1 MISIIIFRRR
11 LNVFEGSQKQ
21 RAGVFMPKKIRFSL
35 RKTRRAARSSCLLIR
50 IRTFPVTNRMKQHTF
65 GAPESINCLFS
76 FFENRVRSALEIGST
91 RRTVAMRGSRG
102 PGRRWLAPS
111 ILPTRATLSSLSSGG
126 QALPRFLNDFDF
138 SPKDDAKRGQRS
150 VFNIDEINHHFPSQI
165 ACIRG
170 FPEAARRRFHAQ
182 EN

>member
-1 MISIIIFRRR
+1 
-11 LNVFEGSQKQ
+11 
-21 RAGVFMPKKIRFSL
+21 MPKKIRFSL

-76 FFENRVRSALEIGST
+76 FFENRVRSAFEIGGT

-111 ILPTRATLSSLSSGG
+111 ILRCGWAAAASGSCSTSS
-126 QALPRFLNDFDF
+126 
-138 SPKDDAKRGQRS
+138 RG
-150 VFNIDEINHHFPSQI
+150 
-165 ACIRG
+165 RG
-170 FPEAARRRFHAQ
+170 AARSRQRLGSSRRRCADPTVFSLFLALRRHRRRHVRRAGMGVPVL
-182 EN
+182 EMTASPRRSF

>member
-1 MISIIIFRRR
+1 
-11 LNVFEGSQKQ
+11 
-21 RAGVFMPKKIRFSL
+21 
-35 RKTRRAARSSCLLIR
+35 
-50 IRTFPVTNRMKQHTF
+50 
-65 GAPESINCLFS
+65 
-76 FFENRVRSALEIGST
+76 
-91 RRTVAMRGSRG
+91 MRGSRG

>member
-1 MISIIIFRRR
+1 
-11 LNVFEGSQKQ
+11 
-21 RAGVFMPKKIRFSL
+21 MPKKIRFSW

-50 IRTFPVTNRMKQHTF
+50 IRTFPITNRMKQHIF

-76 FFENRVRSALEIGST
+76 FFENRVRNTLEIGGT

-138 SPKDDAKRGQRS
+138 SPKDDAKRGAKKCFQYRRNQSSFPVADCIYSRVPRS
-150 VFNIDEINHHFPSQI
+150 SAPAFSCVLH
-165 ACIRG
+165 
-170 FPEAARRRFHAQ
+170 RFTLFYLMFD
-182 EN
+182 

>member
-1 MISIIIFRRR
+1 
-11 LNVFEGSQKQ
+11 
-21 RAGVFMPKKIRFSL
+21 MPKKIRFSW

-76 FFENRVRSALEIGST
+76 FFENRVRSAFEIGGT

-165 ACIRG
+165 A
-170 FPEAARRRFHAQ
+170 
-182 EN
+182 

>member
-1 MISIIIFRRR
+1 MKSIIIFRRR
-11 LNVFEGSQKQ
+11 LHVFEGSQKQ
-21 RAGVFMPKKIRFSL
+21 RAGVFMPKKIKFSW

-76 FFENRVRSALEIGST
+76 SFENRVRSALEIGGT

-170 FPEAARRRFHAQ
+170 FPETARRRFHAQ